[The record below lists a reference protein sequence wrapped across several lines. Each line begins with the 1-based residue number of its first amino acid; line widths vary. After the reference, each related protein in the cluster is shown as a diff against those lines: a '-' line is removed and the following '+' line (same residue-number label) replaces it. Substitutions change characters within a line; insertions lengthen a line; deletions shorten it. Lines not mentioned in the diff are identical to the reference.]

1 MTLFCSYNIA
11 ANIDPKNAGVLLV
24 HLQGGGGGAPQGA
37 YRDAGF
43 TRELAQNSTG
53 DDENVS
59 RSPDPIESAD
69 LIHLTRL
76 IQCSIM

>member
-1 MTLFCSYNIA
+1 VLYDSGERHLLTGYVYYFLVFSYNIA

-24 HLQGGGGGAPQGA
+24 HLQGGGQGAPQGA

-43 TRELAQNSTG
+43 TRDLAKNASG

-59 RSPDPIESAD
+59 SYV
-69 LIHLTRL
+69 
-76 IQCSIM
+76 